1 MRHFQE
7 YIFFQENACL
17 WVFCNSSQTYVFY
30 YKGSFLLGF
39 IFSFSSKCHWPANV
53 FYAFPHPK
61 LVVFRFLTDIS
72 TPEVFMWRVGLLFI
86 RQVPFLF

>member
-1 MRHFQE
+1 MHVSGFSA
-7 YIFFQENACL
+7 IHHKHTFFIIKG
-17 WVFCNSSQTYVFY
+17 VFCWGLF
-30 YKGSFLLGF
+30 FL
-39 IFSFSSKCHWPANV
+39 SPSKCHWPANV

-61 LVVFRFLTDIS
+61 SVVFRFLTDIS